1 MDPLQSQASLTDATD
16 ASAHRHGLASSR
28 KPVLITMLLIVA
40 AATGAALL
48 ISLGIQGAAEQLQDG
63 FMAVMLGEVGYKAL
77 DRLEQNRVER
87 SGHSLNDFMRS
98 IAIYGLATAVF
109 IVQVLSILASHR
121 LGHG

>member
-1 MDPLQSQASLTDATD
+1 
-16 ASAHRHGLASSR
+16 
-28 KPVLITMLLIVA
+28 MLLIVA

-63 FMAVMLGEVGYKAL
+63 FMAVMLGAVGYKAL